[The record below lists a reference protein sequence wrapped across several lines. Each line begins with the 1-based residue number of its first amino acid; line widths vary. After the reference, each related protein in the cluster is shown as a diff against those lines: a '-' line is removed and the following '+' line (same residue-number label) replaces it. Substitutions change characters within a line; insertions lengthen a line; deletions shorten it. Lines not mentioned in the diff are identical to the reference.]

1 MNTVAAPRGPA
12 PAAGDRFLL
21 QPYAGAAR
29 NLEVAI
35 SAPQDVAAASSVRVD
50 VPATNAGSLLVE
62 NLSAVGT
69 PPPLW
74 TGSTITFNSLGQYS
88 VDGGPATSFQPGQ
101 PIVANGF
108 ERVLRGVPT
117 DGDTFTIS
125 PATAA
130 DASQNFGNARAILGL
145 RDVPS
150 FGGVSLGDGYIPV
163 FSTLAN
169 KVQAGRMSA
178 EFSTTAATNAAT
190 ALANRTGVNLDE
202 EAARL
207 LQFQQ
212 AYQASA
218 KFLQVAQ
225 GTFDTLIATF
235 R

>member
-1 MNTVAAPRGPA
+1 MNKRVRIDGVRYVNILAGTPGENRCGGLDQLGQCVVAADLYDADA
-12 PAAGDRFLL
+12 PPG
-21 QPYAGAAR
+21 
-29 NLEVAI
+29 LEVK
-35 SAPQDVAAASSVRVD
+35 
-50 VPATNAGSLLVE
+50 
-62 NLSAVGT
+62 
-69 PPPLW
+69 
-74 TGSTITFNSLGQYS
+74 TGSTVTFNSLGQYS

-108 ERVLRGVPT
+108 ELVLRGVPT

-145 RDVPS
+145 RDAPS

-178 EFSTTAATNAAT
+178 EFSTTAATNAAA

-212 AYQASA
+212 SYQAAA
-218 KFLQVAQ
+218 KFLQIAQ
-225 GTFDTLIATF
+225 STFDTLLQTVG